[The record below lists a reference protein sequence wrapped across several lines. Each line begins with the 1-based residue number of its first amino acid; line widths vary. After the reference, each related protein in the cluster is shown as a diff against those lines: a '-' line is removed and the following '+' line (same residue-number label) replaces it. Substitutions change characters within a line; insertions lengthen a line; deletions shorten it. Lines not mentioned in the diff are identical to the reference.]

1 MLDIGAQV
9 EGYGSDMTRM
19 VGIGELDEE
28 KQQIYQ
34 IVLEAQNTAISS
46 IRPGV
51 ACKEVDAA
59 ARQVIEQKGFG
70 QYFLHGLGHPVG
82 CGGHEGPRFN
92 QTDNTPLHAG
102 VVMTVEPGIYLPG
115 KFGVRIEDMIYVGE
129 SGIEN
134 LTHSSKELICV

>member
-28 KQQIYQ
+28 KQQIYR

-46 IRPGV
+46 IRPGA

-59 ARQVIEQKGFG
+59 ARQVIEQKDSANIFSMAWAT
-70 QYFLHGLGHPVG
+70 L
-82 CGGHEGPRFN
+82 
-92 QTDNTPLHAG
+92 
-102 VVMTVEPGIYLPG
+102 
-115 KFGVRIEDMIYVGE
+115 
-129 SGIEN
+129 
-134 LTHSSKELICV
+134 